1 MGSLR
6 GALNATWVR
15 VWIGFLLGFAMAVAV
30 VGRPEWGK
38 ALWSAEGAGWG
49 AALGTAFA
57 SLVALWLGLESSR
70 RETDRER
77 ARSTAAASVF
87 SRSFSR
93 AMSLVDAI
101 GLYGEVYQRADVLG
115 ANAPRYRDELL
126 RLELFLPDTFH
137 ALLTELPPSAARLI
151 SVADMEQ
158 RRMRGVL
165 EAIAP
170 DSDGWTVAEAVI
182 ESGASLRRI
191 VHPTADELYRLMYG
205 DKSVAPW
212 NLPVNRQ
219 AAEEAPA
226 EEAVPMI

>member
-38 ALWSAEGAGWG
+38 ALWSAEGAGW
-49 AALGTAFA
+49 AAAIGTAFA

-77 ARSTAAASVF
+77 ARSTAAAAVF
-87 SRSFSR
+87 ARSFSR
-93 AMSLVDAI
+93 AMSLIDGI
-101 GLYGEVYQRADVLG
+101 QEYGKIYKNEDVLA
-115 ANAPRYRDELL
+115 ANAPRYRKELL
-126 RLELFLPDTFH
+126 DLELFLPDTFH
-137 ALLTELPPSAARLI
+137 SLLTELPPTAARFI
-151 SVADMEQ
+151 SLADMEQ
-158 RRMRGVL
+158 RRMRGIL
-165 EAIAP
+165 EAINC
-170 DSDGWTVAEAVI
+170 DGLPGNWDLADAVI
-182 ESGASLRRI
+182 EAGKSLRRI

-212 NLPVNRQ
+212 NLP
-219 AAEEAPA
+219 AEPKARVAEAQ
-226 EEAVPMI
+226 